1 MEVVQNLAMSIKEVI
16 LAACRPAGVRLSF
29 FLFVFFLFV
38 LCLCALLFSCSL
50 FFWKPSSFPFVF
62 FFSIFFGNQSFILFF
77 ESCLTFS
84 LCWLTFFHFFSPL
97 LSPLLPAP
105 PLSSILLIPLSPA
118 ARCLRAALS
127 RARPTYTV
135 RVKQGHLVLW
145 EQIASQSEV
154 NRAIF
159 LELVR
164 PLEVRRGIV
173 QCLLGD
179 GGHLQPARMLAQPK
193 R

>member
-1 MEVVQNLAMSIKEVI
+1 M
-16 LAACRPAGVRLSF
+16 ACRWTRQGCVISLVRPSPRSAATSQTAHSSGYGFYAPNSLSH
-29 FLFVFFLFV
+29 LL
-38 LCLCALLFSCSL
+38 LPHPIALL
-50 FFWKPSSFPFVF
+50 V
-62 FFSIFFGNQSFILFF
+62 
-77 ESCLTFS
+77 
-84 LCWLTFFHFFSPL
+84 SPL